1 MGPTC
6 QSIPSPISLHLSSCS
21 HWDVSEVYVPQHVHH
36 LNVSEHGGAVAAET
50 PPYTA
55 HLSHSLPIDADPHL
69 PLATV
74 VAAAGGV
81 HRCLVLRP
89 ALPEPTLPAEDNGA
103 AWGSV
108 AVSEPAREV
117 QVECRQ

>member
-21 HWDVSEVYVPQHVHH
+21 HWDVSEVHVPQHVHH

-55 HLSHSLPIDADPHL
+55 HLSHSLPIDADPPPRHVARL
-69 PLATV
+69 VACTAAVLAASGTYIC
-74 VAAAGGV
+74 
-81 HRCLVLRP
+81 R
-89 ALPEPTLPAEDNGA
+89 EDNGA
-103 AWGSV
+103 SV
-108 AVSEPAREV
+108 ARRSEPAREV